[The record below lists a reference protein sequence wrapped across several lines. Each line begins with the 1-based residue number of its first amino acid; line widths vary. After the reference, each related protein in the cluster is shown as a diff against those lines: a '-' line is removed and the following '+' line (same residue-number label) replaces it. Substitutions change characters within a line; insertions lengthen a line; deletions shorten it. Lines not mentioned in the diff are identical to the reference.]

1 MSDINNM
8 ETIGKN
14 IKYAREDKGIAQNVL
29 ASKLNISAASVSNW
43 EKGKR
48 MPDITNLIA
57 ICNALDVE
65 SDQILGLKTSTG
77 IDKNHTILPE
87 NSLSEIEKDLLSK
100 FRQLN
105 KDNKYKCMTYI
116 IDILDKQ
123 IENEVT
129 DKKKRK
135 GAWLRIALK

>member
-1 MSDINNM
+1 
-8 ETIGKN
+8 
-14 IKYAREDKGIAQNVL
+14 
-29 ASKLNISAASVSNW
+29 
-43 EKGKR
+43 

-57 ICNALDVE
+57 LCNALDVE

-105 KDNKYKCMTYI
+105 KDNKHKCMTYT